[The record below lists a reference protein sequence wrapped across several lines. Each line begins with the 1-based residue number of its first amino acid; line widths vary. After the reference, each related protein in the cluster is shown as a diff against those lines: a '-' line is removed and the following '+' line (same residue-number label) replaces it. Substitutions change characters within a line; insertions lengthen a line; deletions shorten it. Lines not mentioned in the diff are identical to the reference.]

1 MLWPRRTV
9 RRFARLTQTVGD
21 LAYAAAMTT
30 SELTAVPAEQGKP
43 ATPAAPRP
51 DDHAAPRPWALSPSR
66 AGDFMTCPLLYRFRV
81 IDRLPEP
88 ASPATTRGTLVHGV
102 LERLFDS
109 PAPERTLDRAAALVE
124 PEWQRLLEERPELA
138 ELFDEAEAA
147 NGAPHAPTA
156 SADDQVANWLASARR
171 LLETYFAL
179 EDPTRVEPAQRELL
193 VEVAL
198 YDGVRLRGFVDRVD
212 VAASGKT
219 RIVDYK
225 TGNAP
230 SELFEAKALFQLK
243 FYALVMWRLSGT
255 VPTLLQLMYLGDG
268 QVLRYAPDEAD
279 LLATER
285 KVRAL
290 WAAIERALANREFP
304 ARPSRLCDWCA
315 HQALCPAF
323 GGVPPAY
330 PEAAASAM
338 VVPIDE
344 PRPADDVTP

>member
-1 MLWPRRTV
+1 MTAIELPMPGPEVAEPSLEPR
-9 RRFARLTQTVGD
+9 L
-21 LAYAAAMTT
+21 
-30 SELTAVPAEQGKP
+30 E
-43 ATPAAPRP
+43 
-51 DDHAAPRPWALSPSR
+51 PRPWALSPSR

-88 ASPATTRGTLVHGV
+88 ASSATTRGTLVHGV

-109 PAPERTLDRAAALVE
+109 PAYERTIDRAAELLE
-124 PEWQRLLEERPELA
+124 PEWQHLLDERPELL
-138 ELFDEAEAA
+138 ELFDADEAV
-147 NGAPHAPTA
+147 T
-156 SADDQVANWLASARR
+156 DWLASARR
-171 LLETYFAL
+171 LLETYFTL
-179 EDPTRVEPAQRELL
+179 EDPTRVEPTERELL

-198 YDGVRLRGFVDRVD
+198 DDGVRLRGFVDRVD
-212 VAASGKT
+212 VAPGGQT

-225 TGNAP
+225 TGSSP
-230 SELFEAKALFQLK
+230 SELFEGKALFQLK
-243 FYALVMWRLSGT
+243 FYALVMWRVSGT
-255 VPTLLQLMYLGDG
+255 IPAMLQLLYLGDA

-290 WAAIERALANREFP
+290 WAAIERALANRDFP
-304 ARPSRLCDWCA
+304 PRQSRLCDWCA

-330 PEAAASAM
+330 PEAISSAQ